1 MSKFP
6 LPAPVFVLI
15 WLGLTILL
23 LCGIV
28 AWTISKS
35 SCRNKVPAPHR
46 KILFLIAF
54 LQILVGS
61 ITTAILQA
69 SAFDPYRGIGFGI
82 GMAILAGIP
91 LQKGVLKTA
100 WKQTFKIWGLGA
112 LIQLVLLPICIVVS
126 LIMFAIV
133 SIWLYPP
140 IF

>member
-6 LPAPVFVLI
+6 LPAPVFILI

-28 AWTISKS
+28 AWTISKGS
-35 SCRNKVPAPHR
+35 RRNQVPAPHQ

-61 ITTAILQA
+61 ITTAILRA
-69 SAFDPYRGIGFGI
+69 SALDPYRGIGFGI
-82 GMAILAGIP
+82 GMTILAGIP
-91 LQKGVLKTA
+91 LQKWALKTA
-100 WKQTFKIWGLGA
+100 WKQTFKIWGFAA
-112 LIQLVLLPICIVVS
+112 LIQLVLIPICIVVS
-126 LIMFAIV
+126 FIMLVIV

-140 IF
+140 VF